1 MKVKELVENLKKLN
15 PELEVQEALTT
26 PAALGYVTPETSVN
40 PELRRIFGHAGP
52 GQPPKPEEERRKHY
66 TIYISAKELELVE
79 AARDR
84 EAPTIRLGAYIRD
97 VAVEHARQILE

>member
-15 PELEVQEALTT
+15 PELEVQEALAT
-26 PAALGYVTPETSVN
+26 PVALEYVTPETSGN

-66 TIYISAKELELVE
+66 TIYISAKELKFVE
-79 AARDR
+79 AARDK
-84 EAPTIRLGAYIRD
+84 EAPSTRLGAYIRD
-97 VAVEHARQILE
+97 VAVAHARQVLE